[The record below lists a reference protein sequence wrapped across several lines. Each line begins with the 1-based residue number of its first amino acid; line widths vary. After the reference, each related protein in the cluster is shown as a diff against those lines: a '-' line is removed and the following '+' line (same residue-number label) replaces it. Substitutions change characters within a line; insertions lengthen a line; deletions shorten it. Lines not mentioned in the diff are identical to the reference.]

1 MARPQIE
8 VRGIPGVFRS
18 HGNFISVTNLFIRDS
33 ESLRASLAALDRP
46 GPAIGITVDQSGRY
60 RGLID
65 PASIESAMTAGHG
78 PDAPA
83 AVATRPDGALAAS
96 AAKPDIERLL
106 AQTSFVPLLDAEQ
119 RPVDFASP
127 ARERRIPVAEP
138 SLTGNELKYVTECVE
153 TGWISSQGSFVK
165 RFEAEIAKRLG
176 VEHVLAVSNGTVALH
191 LALLALGVGPGDE
204 VLVPN
209 LTFAATINTVIQ
221 VGATPVIVDVDPHS
235 WNMDPAAAA
244 AAITPRTRAI
254 MPVHLYGQ
262 PAEMDALM
270 ALADRHGLFVVE
282 DAAEAMGSAYKGKC
296 CGAIGDAGTFSFFS
310 NKLITTGEGGAVVF
324 RDGVVAQRAR
334 RLRDHGMDAAKRYWH
349 VEVGYNYRLTNLQAA
364 VGCAQLEQL
373 GEFLAAKIDI
383 AQKYGARLG
392 KVEGLTLP
400 AALPGLLNSYW
411 AYSVIGDF
419 SSLGITRD
427 EFMGRLDKAGIE
439 TRPLFYPLHVM
450 PPYGAYAGNRS
461 FPVTTTLSDGGL
473 SLPSAV
479 TLTAAEL
486 NYISGVIER
495 QVAARRLA
503 RRIGIA

>member
-1 MARPQIE
+1 M
-8 VRGIPGVFRS
+8 
-18 HGNFISVTNLFIRDS
+18 TNLIIREN
-33 ESLRASLAALDRP
+33 ESIRASLVALDQS
-46 GPAIGITVDQSGRY
+46 GPAIAVAVDADGRY

-65 PASIESAMTAGHG
+65 AASIEGAISAGYG

-83 AVATRPDGALAAS
+83 ARAIRGDGALSVTADRAAI
-96 AAKPDIERLL
+96 DRGIEEDG
-106 AQTSFVPLLDAEQ
+106 FVPLLDVER
-119 RPVDFASP
+119 RPVDFALP
-127 ARERRIPVAEP
+127 TRGNRRIPVAEP
-138 SLTGNELKYVTECVE
+138 SLSGNELKYVTECIE
-153 TGWISSQGSFVK
+153 TGWISSQGGFVK

-191 LALLALGVGPGDE
+191 LALLALGIGPGDE
-204 VLVPN
+204 VLVPD

-221 VGATPVIVDVDPHS
+221 AGATPVIVDVDPHS

-244 AAITPRTRAI
+244 AAVTPRTKAV

-270 ALADRHGLFVVE
+270 ALADRHGLFVIE
-282 DAAEAMGSAYKGKC
+282 DAAEAMGSAYKGKP
-296 CGAIGDAGTFSFFS
+296 CGAIGHAGTFSFFS

-324 RDGVVAQRAR
+324 RDAAVAQRAR
-334 RLRDHGMDAAKRYWH
+334 RLRDHGMDPAKRYWH

-364 VGCAQLEQL
+364 VGCAQLERL
-373 GEFLAAKIDI
+373 DEFLAAKLDI

-392 KVEGLTLP
+392 KIEGLTIP

-419 SSLGITRD
+419 ASLGISRD
-427 EFMGRLDKAGIE
+427 DFMGRLDRAGIE

-450 PPYGAYAGNRS
+450 PPYRAHAGNRS
-461 FPVTTTLSDGGL
+461 FPVTDRLSEGGI

-479 TLTAAEL
+479 TLTAAEIS
-486 NYISGVIER
+486 YIAGVIDR
-495 QVAARRLA
+495 QFATRRLA